1 MANVHIEQPFYWRET
16 TSSACFVC
24 PTVLLYM
31 CLLAFCSSEYLF
43 KYMIWFAS
51 HSLPPTQC
59 LYIYLLNLFTCRG
72 SEEIILKRCNSSFF
86 NISHII
92 ADENNYS
99 LQVLHHL
106 PTLQTRLAI
115 IGDYINLCRRL
126 ARQRPVQHKSPRT
139 HTHTA
144 GTREEAVGR
153 GEGPWEAVR

>member
-1 MANVHIEQPFYWRET
+1 MANVCILNSHFIGAKRPRQLALSVRPFFCICVC
-16 TSSACFVC
+16 SPFVPQSTC
-24 PTVLLYM
+24 LNILYG
-31 CLLAFCSSEYLF
+31 LQV
-43 KYMIWFAS
+43 I
-51 HSLPPTQC
+51 QC
-59 LYIYLLNLFTCRG
+59 LYIYLSKLFSCRG
-72 SEEIILKRCNSSFF
+72 SGEIILKRCNSSFF

-126 ARQRPVQHKSPRT
+126 ARQRPVQHNSPRT